1 MIVAGTPIL
10 IYPSGK
16 GEDIVSPVFN
26 GVQIETTTI
35 TPTGDSKVQFIGS
48 ICKGQLL
55 KNDMYINAAGN
66 FTQWLGNTVSV
77 SGTYAW
83 LRGVEQG
90 AKLSLRYTSYDEE
103 DDDPIATGIQIVT
116 DGEGNFGEVNGNGD
130 IYNISGQLVG
140 KKGTSKD
147 KLAKGIYI
155 QNGKKVVIK

>member
-1 MIVAGTPIL
+1 
-10 IYPSGK
+10 
-16 GEDIVSPVFN
+16 
-26 GVQIETTTI
+26 
-35 TPTGDSKVQFIGS
+35 
-48 ICKGQLL
+48 
-55 KNDMYINAAGN
+55 MYINADGN
-66 FTQWLGNTVSV
+66 FTQWLGNTVPV

-147 KLAKGIYI
+147 KLAKGVYI
-155 QNGKKVVIK
+155 QNGKKFIVK